1 MATEPRIWMLKN
13 DSDLTSN
20 SELAVERA
28 IALHEDSSLSV
39 WCCFSP
45 VPSFCTTPLHFCVHQ
60 RPRRPCSR
68 HFRLR
73 ALTLSQNRHT
83 ATSTAT
89 AAATCARSIRSC
101 SPKITSKAIQQ
112 IPIKVRKKTSVEPE
126 RPVEVASPSFSSSG
140 GRRSRHRSTAS
151 PQTMAIQPP
160 TKIKTTAPTSATKPH
175 PAFSAISITSSMPPP
190 CTASEIPLTTMTP
203 ETITSRIM
211 PSTTS
216 QCLGLLPLIR
226 LVSGN
231 LAPAIPSVSFRRPY
245 GQQLSSHR
253 GLSGTPRFRPPGT
266 S

>member
-112 IPIKVRKKTSVEPE
+112 IPIKRGLYRKVPRGPVQEHFLSRMLLTGVEL
-126 RPVEVASPSFSSSG
+126 PSS
-140 GRRSRHRSTAS
+140 
-151 PQTMAIQPP
+151 
-160 TKIKTTAPTSATKPH
+160 
-175 PAFSAISITSSMPPP
+175 
-190 CTASEIPLTTMTP
+190 
-203 ETITSRIM
+203 
-211 PSTTS
+211 
-216 QCLGLLPLIR
+216 R
-226 LVSGN
+226 LVA
-231 LAPAIPSVSFRRPY
+231 LP
-245 GQQLSSHR
+245 
-253 GLSGTPRFRPPGT
+253 
-266 S
+266 